1 MASGYLIIDGRKDG
15 LPHAPGYY
23 RTFPREPSPLGD
35 ITLSARKTSVMSTT
49 SLATVLVEMPKAGA
63 GGIVVLV
70 CHAWSR
76 GLYMPIAPGGQNM
89 FANVDNLA
97 TIDKLIRYEV
107 EVANIRRLPRRTP
120 DEKKAVLERWEKVLN
135 DIKPNALVGPY
146 PDEELDQI
154 IRKAETEYG
163 RYLDS
168 QARSFEFPN
177 RALLLQMLANLRKVR
192 DLRISRLELRAC
204 KIGADRNLDTM
215 KVVRK
220 FFNVTHLTAPKLET
234 FYLSPVEVKT
244 MAKGAR
250 PGEAFLLIRGVLGAN
265 KVPGPTGINP
275 NIRDPEYLNVLF
287 SRDLMAQVGHTRR
300 GFFERTML
308 VYGWNWSIPLG
319 TSYLFILTVDS
330 PKQYSYFGSAFVA
343 STGDLTQPN
352 WTWVKWF
359 VDSCIMPNSGYSR
372 GPFPVAGFWNPERLI
387 ERGLRG
393 SVSIPFVLP
402 NEMVYTELISHVS

>member
-35 ITLSARKTSVMSTT
+35 ITLSASKTSVMSTS
-49 SLATVLVEMPKAGA
+49 SLATVLAEMPKAGA

-70 CHAWSR
+70 CHAWGR

-97 TIDKLIRYEV
+97 TIDKLIGYEA

-120 DEKKAVLERWEKVLN
+120 EEQAAVLERWKRLLN
-135 DIKPNALVGPY
+135 SIRPGAVSGTFTVQEAEAL
-146 PDEELDQI
+146 
-154 IRKAETEYG
+154 YG

-168 QARSFEFPN
+168 QALSFEFPN
-177 RALLLQMLANLRKVR
+177 RAFLLQMLANLRKVR
-192 DLRISRLELRAC
+192 DLRLSRLELRAC
-204 KIGADRNLDTM
+204 NIGADRNNQTM
-215 KVVRK
+215 KTVRA

-234 FYLSPVEVKT
+234 FYLGPIPVDT

-250 PGEAFLLIRGVLGAN
+250 PGEAFLRIRGVLAAS

-308 VYGWNWSIPLG
+308 VWGWNWSIPLG
-319 TSYLFILTVDS
+319 VSYLFILTIDS
-330 PKQYSYFGSAFVA
+330 PEHYKYVGRAFVG
-343 STGDLTQPN
+343 STRDLTQPN

-372 GPFPVAGFWNPERLI
+372 GPFPVAGLWNPERLI